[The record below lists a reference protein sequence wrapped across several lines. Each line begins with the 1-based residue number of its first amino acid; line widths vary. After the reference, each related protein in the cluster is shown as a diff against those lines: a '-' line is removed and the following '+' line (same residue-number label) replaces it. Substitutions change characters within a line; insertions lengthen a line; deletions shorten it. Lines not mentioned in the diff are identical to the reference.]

1 MEKKNKILLVD
12 VDSKIPNIAL
22 MKLSTFF
29 KNKGNSV
36 ELKKLGLTYY
46 KKPENRII
54 IDGSDYDAVYIS
66 IVFKINKES
75 LKVINCDDVQIGGI
89 GYDLSKKLPKEIDDL
104 PEDYTIYPDNNCS
117 YGFITRGCIRNCYFC
132 IVPKK
137 EGMIHKYRDPSDIIK
152 HKKVIFMDN
161 NILAYEGHKEI
172 LKELRDKKVKCQFNQ
187 GLDIRKIDDE
197 NAKLLSE
204 LNYFGEYYFAFDDL
218 KIEPIIL
225 EKLEI
230 IHKYITKDWKL
241 KMFLYC
247 NPNMDLVNDVV
258 YRVNFCKNH
267 KILPYLMRD
276 QSCWDSENNEFYID
290 LCAWCNQPGLFKKM
304 KFEEF
309 MQKRTNNEDRRKN
322 SIALYTG
329 L

>member
-1 MEKKNKILLVD
+1 
-12 VDSKIPNIAL
+12 
-22 MKLSTFF
+22 
-29 KNKGNSV
+29 
-36 ELKKLGLTYY
+36 
-46 KKPENRII
+46 
-54 IDGSDYDAVYIS
+54 
-66 IVFKINKES
+66 
-75 LKVINCDDVQIGGI
+75 
-89 GYDLSKKLPKEIDDL
+89 
-104 PEDYTIYPDNNCS
+104 
-117 YGFITRGCIRNCYFC
+117 
-132 IVPKK
+132 
-137 EGMIHKYRDPSDIIK
+137 
-152 HKKVIFMDN
+152 MDN

-225 EKLEI
+225 GKLEI
-230 IHKYITKDWKL
+230 INKYITKDWKL

-247 NPNMDLVNDVV
+247 NPNMDLVKDVV
-258 YRVNFCKNH
+258 YRVEFCNNH

-276 QSCWDSENNEFYID
+276 QTCWDSENNEFYID

-304 KFEEF
+304 TFEEF
-309 MQKRTNNEDRRKN
+309 MQKRTNNEDRRKS

-329 L
+329 LCDWRCKDVRRIEDLQNRPNIPEPLICGSGHGIPHWVDRLKCCGNAVVPQMSQFIARRIKELIRNTEMR